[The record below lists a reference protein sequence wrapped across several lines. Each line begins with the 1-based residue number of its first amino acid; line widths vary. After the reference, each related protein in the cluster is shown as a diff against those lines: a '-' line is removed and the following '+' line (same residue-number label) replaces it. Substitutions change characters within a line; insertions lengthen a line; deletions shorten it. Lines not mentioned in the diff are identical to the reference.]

1 MEILKVSSKSA
12 PNSVAGAIAGVI
24 RESGSAELQAV
35 GAGAANQAIKAVA
48 IARGYLAPSGI
59 DLVCVP
65 AFVSVEIDGEE
76 RTAMRLIV
84 EPIYQSAPAFPE
96 TAGALLLFTHRA
108 QLKFSFRGGWTNARR
123 HAILTCA
130 NGSGAQ
136 CLTAD
141 PGLCPGKGGY
151 FSWRRNSRRRR
162 G

>member
-65 AFVSVEIDGEE
+65 AFVGVEIDGEE

-84 EPIYQSAPAFPE
+84 EP
-96 TAGALLLFTHRA
+96 R
-108 QLKFSFRGGWTNARR
+108 
-123 HAILTCA
+123 
-130 NGSGAQ
+130 
-136 CLTAD
+136 
-141 PGLCPGKGGY
+141 
-151 FSWRRNSRRRR
+151 
-162 G
+162 